1 MLLTLM
7 KLLQLVKA
15 QVKKDIE
22 GHYAG
27 IWNNLNIHFV
37 EPDES
42 KDITVQMIE
51 FKPMSKIEILR
62 FYINGNEAS
71 LKAMLD

>member
-1 MLLTLM
+1 
-7 KLLQLVKA
+7 
-15 QVKKDIE
+15 
-22 GHYAG
+22 
-27 IWNNLNIHFV
+27 
-37 EPDES
+37 
-42 KDITVQMIE
+42 MIE